1 MFAAFLVLAG
11 RAFYVQCANSK
22 FFIQQGERR
31 YKHVLERRPDRGRI
45 LDRNGAVLAI
55 NEPVKDIWVVPK
67 EFARADSA
75 KLAALA
81 KLLDVPEQDLLSKRA
96 SQKDFLYLKKRVK
109 NDIGTQISKM
119 QVPGV
124 HETDNSERYY
134 PDGSDFAQLIGL
146 TGADGHGQEG
156 IELAYDVGL
165 TGTSTQRDVIVDRIG
180 NVVQEMKYEK
190 VGAPASDITL
200 TIDRRIQHIA
210 MQATQA
216 AVARFCAAA
225 GSAIVVDARSGEI
238 LALANVPTFNPNAE
252 SGPYDSRFR
261 NRGISDAF
269 EPGSTIKPVTVSL
282 ALSEGV
288 ITPNTLFDTS
298 PGVMN
303 AYGRVIHDT
312 SNHGVITTTGIIAKS
327 SNIGMV
333 EIAAKL
339 KAEDMWQNFKAY
351 GVGIKPVGDFTAVAR
366 GTLWP
371 ARLWK
376 PIEKATMAYGYGLSL
391 SLAQIADIYTVFAGD
406 GKRRPLSIVRGPALP
421 PAVSVVSP
429 TVAEQIR
436 DMLEATV
443 EPGGTATMG
452 RLPDYRVGAKTGTA
466 RAAASGRYAAGKYH
480 AVFVGMAPLSAPRLI
495 VAVMIDEPS
504 KGSVYG
510 GPVAGPPFA
519 DIMEGSLHLLGVR
532 QDKVP
537 APCKQCHSSRHA

>member
-1 MFAAFLVLAG
+1 MFAAFLILAG
-11 RAFYVQCANSK
+11 RAFYVQCVNSE
-22 FFIQQGERR
+22 FFIRQGERR
-31 YKHVLERRPDRGRI
+31 YKHVLERRPSRGRI
-45 LDRNGAVLAI
+45 LDRNGAILAI
-55 NEPVKDIWVVPK
+55 NEPVKDLWVAPK
-67 EFARADSA
+67 EFVHCDSA
-75 KLAALA
+75 RLAALA
-81 KLLDVPEQDLLSKRA
+81 KLLAVPEQNLLSMRA

-109 NDIGTQISKM
+109 NDVGMQISKM

-134 PDGSDFAQLIGL
+134 PDGNDFAQLIGL

-156 IELAYDVGL
+156 VELAYDAGL
-165 TGTSTQRDVIVDRIG
+165 MGTSTQRDVIVDRMGHVI
-180 NVVQEMKYEK
+180 QEMDDGK
-190 VGAPASDITL
+190 VGTPASDVTL

-216 AVARFCAAA
+216 AVTRFRAAA
-225 GSAIVVDARSGEI
+225 GSAIVVDARTGEI
-238 LALANVPTFNPNAE
+238 LALANVPTLNPNSE

-261 NRGISDAF
+261 NRGLSDVF

-298 PGVMN
+298 PGVIN

-312 SNHGVITTTGIIAKS
+312 SNHGVITTTEIIAKS

-333 EIAAKL
+333 KIAAKL
-339 KAEDMWQNFKAY
+339 EAEDMWKNFKAY
-351 GVGIKPVGDFTAVAR
+351 GVGTKPVSDFTSVAR

-371 ARLWK
+371 AQQWK

-406 GKRRPLSIVRGPALP
+406 GKRRPLSLVRGPSLP

-429 TVAEQIR
+429 KVAEQIR
-436 DMLEATV
+436 SMLEVTV
-443 EPGGTATMG
+443 EPGGTATMA

-466 RAAASGRYAAGKYH
+466 RAGASGRYAAGKYH

-504 KGSVYG
+504 RGSVYG
-510 GPVAGPPFA
+510 GPVAGPSFSA
-519 DIMEGSLHLLGVR
+519 IMESSLHLLGVR

-537 APCKQCHSSRHA
+537 EPCKQCHSSRHV